1 MKKTNW
7 PGKILLKEST
17 LLPETLQLETE
28 TFSSGWKLV
37 KNLDGYELSRKIL
50 DDRWTFFY
58 LAGEITATCLGF
70 GGQNTERRAV
80 KRLLARAKSTNFN
93 SIEIARTVSRRFLGV
108 PYTTVYAH
116 ARHLQ
121 KGVVLLRFESPTESN
136 RQKSPVFAALG
147 VGNATSTALPFEGS
161 IRKPGLAPAA
171 SS

>member
-7 PGKILLKEST
+7 PGKILIKEST

-28 TFSSGWKLV
+28 PFAIGWNLV
-37 KNLDGYELSRKIL
+37 KDLDGYELSRKL
-50 DDRWTFFY
+50 QDEHWTFFY

-80 KRLLARAKSTNFN
+80 KQLLARAKSTNFN
-93 SIEIARTVSRRFLGV
+93 SIEIARTVFRRFLGV
-108 PYTTVYAH
+108 PYTTVHAH

-121 KGVVLLRFESPTESN
+121 NGMVLLRLENLPERN
-136 RQKSPVFAALG
+136 RQKSPLFVAPG
-147 VGNATSTALPFEGS
+147 DGNTQTTASPFEEAA
-161 IRKPGLAPAA
+161 RKPGLVATA